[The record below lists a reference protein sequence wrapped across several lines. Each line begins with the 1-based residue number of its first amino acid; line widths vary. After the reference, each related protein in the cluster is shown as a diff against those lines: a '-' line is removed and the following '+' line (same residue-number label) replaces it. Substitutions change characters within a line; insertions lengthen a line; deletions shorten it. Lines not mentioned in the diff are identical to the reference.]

1 MRSLLDGVDQELRQ
15 AASGKPVR
23 LPAKG
28 GKEHGLP
35 ERALKGPALSTHWS
49 EG

>member
-1 MRSLLDGVDQELRQ
+1 MRSLLDDVDQELRQ

-28 GKEHGLP
+28 GKEHGLT
-35 ERALKGPALSTHWS
+35 ESVLQGPTLSTPDS
-49 EG
+49 KG